1 MIILVNQ
8 KRILSGSKEAISKNI
23 SLYLVSMAVFFLFTG
38 KIAVLRGWIYYILV
52 ILGAVINN
60 CILAFYNLELLD
72 SRRDEGNN
80 TKIWDKIILRL
91 YLLTHIVFIAG
102 ISGLNIRYGWV
113 QLTGLCII
121 PGILLYLISLYIS
134 TWAMVVNKHFEG
146 TVRIQNERN
155 HEVISQGPYKYIRHP
170 GNLGMIL
177 ASFVQPLIIGSA
189 YAFIPSVFSVVLII
203 IRTKLEDTMLQKE
216 LEGYKEYADKV
227 KYKLMLKVW

>member
-1 MIILVNQ
+1 
-8 KRILSGSKEAISKNI
+8 
-23 SLYLVSMAVFFLFTG
+23 
-38 KIAVLRGWIYYILV
+38 
-52 ILGAVINN
+52 
-60 CILAFYNLELLD
+60 
-72 SRRDEGNN
+72 
-80 TKIWDKIILRL
+80 
-91 YLLTHIVFIAG
+91 
-102 ISGLNIRYGWV
+102 
-113 QLTGLCII
+113 
-121 PGILLYLISLYIS
+121 
-134 TWAMVVNKHFEG
+134 MVVNKHFEG

-189 YAFIPSVFSVVLII
+189 YAFIPSVFSVVLVI